1 MAARQRSALRASL
14 WAGLL
19 AFALLLLPAVP
30 ARAQSLNSLAVLD
43 SHAWA
48 KFSDLLR
55 PADPAFADP
64 VVRRESSAAIDP
76 AEMHRTFDWSGEA
89 GVLIHVRLQVPVT
102 GAGAAEPIDVP
113 ILLGVG
119 ADPLDAAVAAY
130 FVPPLQPPARPGM
143 RYAPERSFYVWATV
157 RRTWLGERLRFQQ
170 LPPPASAELRRQVDL
185 ILADPRA
192 APVRR
197 AARTLRVMEGVR
209 VRAGLGTPAIQAAK
223 LNEVLIAYRAALQAL
238 SAGQLNR
245 YDWSEWERGTDRAL
259 QLVTAYR
266 NILTIKG
273 LRVQADATIRPG
285 LKDDVRRAATVPA
298 LITVLT
304 EDRDALRLRRDAIDI
319 PALERAEADRYAD
332 FVLEVQ
338 ASGED
343 AETLRRLLPPR

>member
-1 MAARQRSALRASL
+1 
-14 WAGLL
+14 
-19 AFALLLLPAVP
+19 
-30 ARAQSLNSLAVLD
+30 
-43 SHAWA
+43 
-48 KFSDLLR
+48 
-55 PADPAFADP
+55 
-64 VVRRESSAAIDP
+64 
-76 AEMHRTFDWSGEA
+76 
-89 GVLIHVRLQVPVT
+89 
-102 GAGAAEPIDVP
+102 
-113 ILLGVG
+113 
-119 ADPLDAAVAAY
+119 
-130 FVPPLQPPARPGM
+130 
-143 RYAPERSFYVWATV
+143 
-157 RRTWLGERLRFQQ
+157 
-170 LPPPASAELRRQVDL
+170 
-185 ILADPRA
+185 
-192 APVRR
+192 
-197 AARTLRVMEGVR
+197 VR